1 LAERAPLESKHI
13 IKLLDHFQH
22 DGPNG
27 RHHCL
32 VFELC
37 GPNLQWFHER
47 WYGDKSNPKWALPM
61 MKHILEGLAFI
72 HEAGFVH
79 AGIYAALETRII
91 LTKLRSSIFQRR
103 RCSVSSSVCHRKGTV
118 QTPWPSLLGARGP
131 QRWKASP
138 SRHAAPIL

>member
-1 LAERAPLESKHI
+1 MWVALKIVRADLTTTSREIQTLQALAEHGPLKSKHI

-27 RHHCL
+27 RHQCL

-37 GPNLQWFHER
+37 GPNLQYFHER
-47 WYGDKSNPKWALPM
+47 WYGANSNPKWALPM

-79 AGIYAALETRII
+79 GGI
-91 LTKLRSSIFQRR
+91 
-103 RCSVSSSVCHRKGTV
+103 
-118 QTPWPSLLGARGP
+118 
-131 QRWKASP
+131 
-138 SRHAAPIL
+138 